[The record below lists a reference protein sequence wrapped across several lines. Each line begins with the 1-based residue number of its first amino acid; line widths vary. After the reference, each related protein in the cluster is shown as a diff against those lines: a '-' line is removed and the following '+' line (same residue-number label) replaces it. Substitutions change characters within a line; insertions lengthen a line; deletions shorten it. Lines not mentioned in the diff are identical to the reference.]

1 MERGEN
7 AVNQNKLLILMV
19 ILVFIAVTLGV
30 TCLMLDKFPAVDW
43 DDLFA
48 GATAG
53 ESSDPI
59 ATGPSKDTTPVE
71 TTTAPTTEA
80 TTEPDLTCKGLVLS
94 DGVLEL
100 KEVGETYVLLVTTDP
115 IDTTDT
121 VFFASGDMT
130 IAVVDANGTV
140 TAVSAGETVITV
152 SCGTLKATCKVIC
165 SIPEETTEETTEAT
179 TEAVIQDT
187 GYQAAMLAVDQ
198 LGKPYRYGG
207 AGPDDFDASGLLYY
221 CYGQLGISVPRSTS
235 EQAKFGQTISR
246 EELKPGDAIFLWSSN
261 PGQPESVA
269 IYVGNSVA
277 IASFNDKRPVFEFNI
292 ESNYYSEHFV
302 YAKRFY

>member
-1 MERGEN
+1 M
-7 AVNQNKLLILMV
+7 NQNKLLILMI
-19 ILVFIAVTLGV
+19 ILVFIAVTLGI
-30 TCLMLDKFPAVDW
+30 TCVMLDKFPPVDW
-43 DDLFA
+43 ADLLA
-48 GATAG
+48 GGSG
-53 ESSDPI
+53 EGSSDPVSG
-59 ATGPSKDTTPVE
+59 GPSGDTTPME
-71 TTTAPTTEA
+71 TTNAPTTEA

-100 KEVGETYVLLVTTDP
+100 KEAGETRLLQVTTDP
-115 IDTTDT
+115 LDTTDT
-121 VFFASGDMT
+121 VFFASGDLS
-130 IAVVDANGTV
+130 IAVVTADGTV

-152 SCGTLKATCKVIC
+152 TCGSLKATCKVIC

-179 TEAVIQDT
+179 TEAVVQDT

-246 EELKPGDAIFLWSSN
+246 EELKPGDAIFLWSAN
-261 PGQPESVA
+261 EGQAESVA

-292 ESNYYSEHFV
+292 ESPYYSEHFV

>member
-1 MERGEN
+1 M
-7 AVNQNKLLILMV
+7 NQNKLLILMI
-19 ILVFIAVTLGV
+19 ILVFIAVTLGI
-30 TCLMLDKFPAVDW
+30 TCVMLDKFPPVDW
-43 DDLFA
+43 ADLFA
-48 GATAG
+48 GG
-53 ESSDPI
+53 PDEGSSDPVSG
-59 ATGPSKDTTPVE
+59 GPSEDTTPME
-71 TTTAPTTEA
+71 TSTAPATEA

-100 KEVGETYVLLVTTDP
+100 KEAGETRLLQVTTDP
-115 IDTTDT
+115 LDTTDT
-121 VFFASGDMT
+121 VFFASGDLS
-130 IAVVDANGTV
+130 IAVVTADGTV

-152 SCGTLKATCKVIC
+152 TCGSLKATCKVIC

-246 EELKPGDAIFLWSSN
+246 EELKPGDAIFLWSAN
-261 PGQPESVA
+261 EGQAESVA

-292 ESNYYSEHFV
+292 ESPYYSEHFV